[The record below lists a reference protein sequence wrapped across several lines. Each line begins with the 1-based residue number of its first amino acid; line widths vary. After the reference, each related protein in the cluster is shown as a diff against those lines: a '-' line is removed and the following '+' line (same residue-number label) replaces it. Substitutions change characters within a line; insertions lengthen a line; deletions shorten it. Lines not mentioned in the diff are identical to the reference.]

1 MLKNGE
7 NCKIL
12 PVDIVD
18 NFLIKNEG
26 KSAVLPAALF
36 PIVFEYNL
44 LIFNPHLKS
53 QTPKLS
59 FRYSQ
64 RHIEA
69 GILPGDDLDA
79 VLARL
84 QGKGDGACRAFP
96 GIQLHQ
102 CGHFFVR

>member
-44 LIFNPHLKS
+44 LIFNPHLIRKVFS
-53 QTPKLS
+53 HTALLRPES
-59 FRYSQ
+59 RYS
-64 RHIEA
+64 A
-69 GILPGDDLDA
+69 
-79 VLARL
+79 
-84 QGKGDGACRAFP
+84 
-96 GIQLHQ
+96 
-102 CGHFFVR
+102 